1 MNKPYAKMTVVKQV
15 LKAGT
20 KTVYETI
27 STEESI
33 ISEKEYNNIIE
44 SSPFFRRLGGSEH
57 HTRCYTCRG
66 YKTYQLS
73 SKSPDRQQKTIRT
86 FDFDSVM

>member
-1 MNKPYAKMTVVKQV
+1 MKPYAKMTTTKQV
-15 LKAGT
+15 LKQGT
-20 KTVYETI
+20 KTVFITV

-33 ISEKEYNNIIE
+33 ISEKEYNNIID
-44 SSPFFRRLGGSEH
+44 SSPFFRRLDGSEH
-57 HTRCYTCRG
+57 HTKCYTSRG

-86 FDFDSVM
+86 FDFDNVM